1 LIDGFP
7 RATDQAIYFEQN
19 VSECQN
25 VIFYD
30 VSAETLMERVQ
41 VRALTSGRTDD
52 NAETMIK
59 RFAAYNEQSKPV
71 VELYERFGK
80 VKTIYAHGTVQ

>member
-1 LIDGFP
+1 
-7 RATDQAIYFEQN
+7 
-19 VSECQN
+19 
-25 VIFYD
+25 
-30 VSAETLMERVQ
+30 MERVQ